1 MPGLSSLLAKNR
13 ANARSPKTGLVSQ
26 RSATPARLKNGR
38 CSSQFALA
46 GIGFP
51 LNPSLF
57 ATMEKSKKLDWCIAR
72 LGEDGN
78 WWLEETS
85 NDIHW
90 DMDGTGIIDP
100 KQISFI
106 NDLMEPLREYG
117 LENEIVDSAFFT
129 FRIED
134 ALPDNKVKLVRTKQ
148 SLTESTEALF
158 ALSDVIDDDKSPY
171 AEMIDHLLELRVAL
185 INDQLDLT
193 QKLEVEELEEDIRET
208 QNNDY
213 FVGKGSHYFN
223 EITAILEYLP
233 AGFELDSDLDAVDD
247 EEDEEGL
254 NEVLSDIDDAPEED
268 TDGIEKDESL
278 RWDEDGDD
286 EDSEEAAEWEEG
298 NKSKKRGGSKKK

>member
-1 MPGLSSLLAKNR
+1 
-13 ANARSPKTGLVSQ
+13 
-26 RSATPARLKNGR
+26 
-38 CSSQFALA
+38 
-46 GIGFP
+46 
-51 LNPSLF
+51 
-57 ATMEKSKKLDWCIAR
+57 MEKSKKLDWCIAR
-72 LGEDGN
+72 LGEDAN

-117 LENEIVDSAFFT
+117 LENEIIDSAFFT
-129 FRIED
+129 FRIEE
-134 ALPDNKVKLVRTKQ
+134 ALPENKVKLIRTKQ

-171 AEMIDHLLELRVAL
+171 AEMIDHLLELRVKL
-185 INDQLDLT
+185 INDQLDLA
-193 QKLEVEELEEDIRET
+193 QKLEVDELEEDIRET

-213 FVGKGSHYFN
+213 FVSKGSHYFN

-233 AGFELDSDLDAVDD
+233 AGFELDSDLDANDD
-247 EEDEEGL
+247 DDDEEGL

-268 TDGIEKDESL
+268 TEVIEKDESL
-278 RWDEDGDD
+278 QWDDS
-286 EDSEEAAEWEEG
+286 EDSEASSEEVAEWEAG
-298 NKSKKRGGSKKK
+298 NKVSKRGRAKKKKK